1 MLTYVGEATNDI
13 FDILPD
19 TGTTYEA
26 AVKCLSEYFSP
37 LGNKDVAIFEFR
49 ELAQG
54 NDENITD
61 YYRRLKTKAA
71 DCGFT
76 INEDSEI
83 KTQIIHRT
91 RDARLRKKALREEM
105 DLKALLKFGQSLEIT
120 DKQVKRL
127 ENSANSVNTVKN
139 NRQHVQYP
147 NKYGNNRRGRFS
159 QNTEKQQDS
168 KKTCR
173 NCGGAFPHKNGV
185 QSCPAHGKECHN
197 CGKTGHFA
205 KFCRSAK
212 KSVKNIRK
220 VEQPKNKYLQDSDDD
235 NCFTLSS
242 TSAKSPETQILIR
255 DTNVK
260 VLVDSGTSVNI
271 VHHNIFNQIQKNNPS
286 IHLVPTKAKIRVY
299 GSEDPIELAGQ
310 FKTTIQS
317 STGQHTDATFYAT
330 TGQYKCILGY
340 QSSTELGLITLNVNS
355 LTQQGNPT
363 VEKILHRHHNLFQ
376 GTGNL
381 KGVEVTLQIDKS
393 ITPVAQAPRR
403 IPHHLKKKVNDK
415 LQEMRESGI
424 IERADGAT
432 PWLSPL
438 IAIPKKTDN
447 VRLVLDMRVPNIAL
461 ARRRVQTPTADEIL
475 RQMEGAKFFTEVDLS
490 QGYLQLT
497 LSEESRYITAFST
510 PDDGPHRF
518 TRLIM
523 GASPSGEYFHEI
535 ISNLIKDIR
544 RCANISDNIS
554 LWSNDKQSAAV
565 PL

>member
-1 MLTYVGEATNDI
+1 M
-13 FDILPD
+13 
-19 TGTTYEA
+19 
-26 AVKCLSEYFSP
+26 
-37 LGNKDVAIFEFR
+37 
-49 ELAQG
+49 
-54 NDENITD
+54 
-61 YYRRLKTKAA
+61 
-71 DCGFT
+71 
-76 INEDSEI
+76 
-83 KTQIIHRT
+83 
-91 RDARLRKKALREEM
+91 
-105 DLKALLKFGQSLEIT
+105 
-120 DKQVKRL
+120 
-127 ENSANSVNTVKN
+127 
-139 NRQHVQYP
+139 
-147 NKYGNNRRGRFS
+147 
-159 QNTEKQQDS
+159 
-168 KKTCR
+168 
-173 NCGGAFPHKNGV
+173 
-185 QSCPAHGKECHN
+185 
-197 CGKTGHFA
+197 
-205 KFCRSAK
+205 
-212 KSVKNIRK
+212 
-220 VEQPKNKYLQDSDDD
+220 
-235 NCFTLSS
+235 
-242 TSAKSPETQILIR
+242 
-255 DTNVK
+255 
-260 VLVDSGTSVNI
+260 VDSGASVNI
-271 VHHNIFNQIQKNNPS
+271 VHHNIFNQIQKNNAS
-286 IHLVPTKAKIRVY
+286 IHLVPTKAKIRAY

-317 STGQHTDATFYAT
+317 STEQRTDATFYVT

-355 LTQQGNPT
+355 LTQHGNPT

-438 IAIPKKTDN
+438 IAIPKKTGD
-447 VRLVLDMRVPNIAL
+447 VRLVLDMRVPNVAL
-461 ARRRVQTPTADEIL
+461 ARRRVQIPTVDEIL

-535 ISNLIKDIR
+535 ISNLIKDIP
-544 RCANISDNIS
+544 RCANISDNIW
-554 LWSNDKQSAAV
+554 LWSNDKQSHYEQLEQLLTKLESSGLTLKYPKCSFMAGIDKMRERASAARRH
-565 PL
+565 LLNFCRHILKY